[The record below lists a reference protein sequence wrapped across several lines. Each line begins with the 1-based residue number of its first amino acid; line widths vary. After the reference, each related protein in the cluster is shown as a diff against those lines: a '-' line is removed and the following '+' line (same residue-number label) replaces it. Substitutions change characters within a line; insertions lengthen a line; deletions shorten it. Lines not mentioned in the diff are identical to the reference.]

1 MLGRRIPEEYEQF
14 VPSARWVM
22 ATGRVQ
28 AGNRP
33 APVPPRQGVARRL
46 PGGQCASDGQRLW
59 PADPALA
66 VLSDQADAFASTV
79 TGPIPAPW
87 PLPD

>member
-1 MLGRRIPEEYEQF
+1 MLGRRVPEEYEQF
-14 VPSARWVM
+14 APSARWVM
-22 ATGRVQ
+22 ATRRIQ

-33 APVPPRQGVARRL
+33 APVPPRPGLARQL
-46 PGGQCASDGQRLW
+46 PGGQCASDGQRPRL
-59 PADPALA
+59 ADPALA

-79 TGPIPAPW
+79 TGLIPAPW